1 MTTRA
6 GVILAGGRA
15 SRVGGADKAL
25 FEVGGSTLLARAVAA
40 LAGCDETVIVG
51 PAAGRPGFD
60 GVRWVREDPPF
71 AGPVAGLARAV
82 AEAPAASELIVLPAD
97 LPGAAEAV
105 ELLLAAGLGDDD
117 GVVLTDPAGYPQ
129 WLTARYRV
137 PALEA
142 AIDALEASA
151 SASVRAVVSRLRVR
165 MVEAPASATRDIDTW
180 DDLARETRNTMS
192 EHAPLPPEALDGWA
206 AAACAEVGLDPADVD
221 IARILDLARDVA
233 HGVARPAAPVTAYI
247 AGLAAGRSGDADDAA
262 EILARLSALAS
273 RA

>member
-40 LAGCDETVIVG
+40 LRSCDEIIIVG
-51 PAAGRPGFD
+51 PEADRPAFD
-60 GVRWVREDPPF
+60 GARWVREDPPF
-71 AGPVAGLARAV
+71 AGPVAGIARAV
-82 AEAPAASELIVLPAD
+82 AAVEGASEVIVLPAD

-105 ELLLAAGLGDDD
+105 GLLLAAGLGDDD
-117 GVVLTDPAGYPQ
+117 GVVLTDPGGYPQ

-137 PALEA
+137 PALAA
-142 AIDALEASA
+142 AIDALEA

-180 DDLARETRNTMS
+180 GDLARETRNTMS
-192 EHAPLPPEALDGWA
+192 EHAPLPPEALDDWV
-206 AAACAEVGLDPADVD
+206 AAACAEVGPDPADVD
-221 IARILDLARDVA
+221 IAQILDLARDVA